1 MKLLDYFIRVRVCE
15 DDRKYIE
22 KFAFDNDISISEL
35 FRNLIKQMR
44 SASL

>member
-22 KFAFDNDISISEL
+22 KFALDNGISISEL
-35 FRNLIKQMR
+35 FRDLIKKMR
-44 SASL
+44 IASL